1 MVTLVKQAKAHVII
15 ALFLLLRLFF
25 LLLLCSRSISGGRR
39 CSNSERRWVGQICL
53 QLFNLREGNISLNG
67 NSSHI
72 LKSIDDRVWY
82 RHHSRITNL
91 KGHGGYIG
99 NSLTESGHDV
109 IISDVEDA
117 RIIAASLLKHLG
129 NLETIRERHNLQHS
143 QQSGLRSS
151 NLLVLLNQMDV
162 IQ

>member
-67 NSSHI
+67 NG
-72 LKSIDDRVWY
+72 
-82 RHHSRITNL
+82 
-91 KGHGGYIG
+91 GHIG
-99 NSLTESGHDV
+99 NSLAESGHDV
-109 IISDVEDA
+109 IISDVKDA
-117 RIIAASLLKHLG
+117 RIIAASLLKHLA